1 MNQFGKFAEMDIGR
15 TCHKH
20 LVDVKNGRETR
31 RALVVYNF
39 IKVSPAYWK
48 QKPKTK
54 EIFKKKKSSPSLHP
68 LVLKG
73 STVQ

>member
-54 EIFKKKKSSPSLHP
+54 EIFKKKTSPSLHP